1 MTRRP
6 FPTVSIR
13 RATRRLLACTGA
25 ALALAAISAGASPA
39 AIPAAP
45 GGPILVVT
53 SNGDGFGSYLPEIL
67 RGEGLDE
74 FDVAE
79 VGSVGPQTL
88 AAHDVVVLGHTSLS
102 DAQVA
107 MFSAWVQGGGN
118 LVAMRPDKK
127 LAGLLGLVDAG
138 GTRDEGNLTSVAGGV
153 TGASMRFH
161 GSADLY
167 GLAGASTVATLDN
180 GRPAVTLRDVGGA
193 GGQAAAFTYD
203 LARSVVYTRQ
213 GNPAWAGTE
222 RDGNAEA
229 IRSDDMFFGGT
240 QPDWVD
246 LNRVQVPAADEQQ
259 RMLAN
264 LVIGMEN
271 DRMPLPRFW
280 YLPRGLKAA
289 VVLTGDDHNYNLGGT
304 NGQFNRY
311 LADSPPG
318 CSVALWQ
325 CVRSTSYAFPGT
337 SFTNAQAA
345 AFQAQGFEI
354 ALHLWVSSNPSG
366 QASGD
371 GNCHNFP
378 SPSAVGNDLAAQLQ
392 VFHSTYPSV
401 NAPVSNRNHCI
412 IYSDWSSVPNAE
424 LGQGI
429 RFDTNYYYW
438 PDAWV
443 RDRPGFFT
451 GSGFP
456 QRFAETN
463 GALIDVYQAATQL
476 TDQPFCS
483 RRLCDFVQLIE

>member
-6 FPTVSIR
+6 FPTVSILG
-13 RATRRLLACTGA
+13 ASRRLLACTGA
-25 ALALAAISAGASPA
+25 ALALAAIAAGAAPA

-53 SNGDGFGSYLPEIL
+53 SNGDGFASYLPEIL
-67 RGEGLDE
+67 RGEGLDA
-74 FDVAE
+74 FDVAD

-167 GLAGASTVATLDN
+167 GLAGASPVATLDN
-180 GRPAVTLRDVGGA
+180 GRAAVTLRDVGGA

-246 LNRVQVPAADEQQ
+246 L
-259 RMLAN
+259 
-264 LVIGMEN
+264 
-271 DRMPLPRFW
+271 
-280 YLPRGLKAA
+280 
-289 VVLTGDDHNYNLGGT
+289 
-304 NGQFNRY
+304 
-311 LADSPPG
+311 
-318 CSVALWQ
+318 
-325 CVRSTSYAFPGT
+325 
-337 SFTNAQAA
+337 
-345 AFQAQGFEI
+345 
-354 ALHLWVSSNPSG
+354 
-366 QASGD
+366 
-371 GNCHNFP
+371 
-378 SPSAVGNDLAAQLQ
+378 
-392 VFHSTYPSV
+392 
-401 NAPVSNRNHCI
+401 
-412 IYSDWSSVPNAE
+412 
-424 LGQGI
+424 
-429 RFDTNYYYW
+429 
-438 PDAWV
+438 
-443 RDRPGFFT
+443 
-451 GSGFP
+451 
-456 QRFAETN
+456 
-463 GALIDVYQAATQL
+463 
-476 TDQPFCS
+476 
-483 RRLCDFVQLIE
+483 

>member
-1 MTRRP
+1 MTRP

-13 RATRRLLACTGA
+13 RTTRRLLASTGA
-25 ALALAAISAGASPA
+25 TLALAAIAAGAAPA

-167 GLAGASTVATLDN
+167 ALAGASPVATLDS
-180 GRPAVTLRDVGGA
+180 GQPAVTLRDVGGA

-325 CVRSTSYAFPGT
+325 CVRSTSYLFPGT
-337 SFTNAQAA
+337 SVSNAQAA
-345 AFQAQGFEI
+345 AFPSTLVPL
-354 ALHLWVSSNPSG
+354 ALLLWLSGNPAG
-366 QASGD
+366 QTSGD
-371 GNCHNFP
+371 GN
-378 SPSAVGNDLAAQLQ
+378 
-392 VFHSTYPSV
+392 
-401 NAPVSNRNHCI
+401 
-412 IYSDWSSVPNAE
+412 
-424 LGQGI
+424 
-429 RFDTNYYYW
+429 
-438 PDAWV
+438 
-443 RDRPGFFT
+443 
-451 GSGFP
+451 
-456 QRFAETN
+456 
-463 GALIDVYQAATQL
+463 
-476 TDQPFCS
+476 
-483 RRLCDFVQLIE
+483 